1 MSRRII
7 NIEFH
12 PTGIVEILDKQCS
25 LPYYQD
31 QGVYELLRA
40 DPNSV
45 TRIMSIRMYF
55 LGYIAGKRAE
65 RARRKKQNK

>member
-1 MSRRII
+1 MEGRKQ
-7 NIEFH
+7 
-12 PTGIVEILDKQCS
+12 PTGIVKILDEQCS

-31 QGVYELLRA
+31 EGVYELLRA
-40 DPNSV
+40 DPFAV
-45 TRIMSIRMYF
+45 TRKMAVRMYL